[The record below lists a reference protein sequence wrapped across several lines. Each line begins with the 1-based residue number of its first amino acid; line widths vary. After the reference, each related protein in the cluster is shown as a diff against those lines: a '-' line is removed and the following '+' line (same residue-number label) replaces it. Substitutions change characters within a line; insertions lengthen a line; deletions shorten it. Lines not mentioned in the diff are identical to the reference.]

1 LTFTK
6 YPILLS
12 PMANKLYVLMSF
24 SERNRFSCSRPL
36 HKIGLVFLTLF
47 FLSLPS
53 SGIAQSYY
61 YQSGYTDGT
70 SYYPAYNSQ
79 YQQYQSYNPSPAPSY
94 SYSQVAG
101 VAAAFSPT
109 AIPEVSE
116 VPSVEIENPPQLPKT
131 GGGGKAIQGKSQT
144 NPFINFSSFIYLLM
158 FVTLFCFGFVLT
170 RNT

>member
-1 LTFTK
+1 
-6 YPILLS
+6 
-12 PMANKLYVLMSF
+12 MASKLYILMSF
-24 SERNRFSCSRPL
+24 GKRCGFHCLMPV

-53 SGIAQSYY
+53 LGFAQVDY
-61 YQSGYTDGT
+61 YQSGYTGGT

-79 YQQYQSYNPSPAPSY
+79 YQQYQSYNPSPTPSY

-116 VPSVEIENPPQLPKT
+116 VAPTQIENPPQLPKT